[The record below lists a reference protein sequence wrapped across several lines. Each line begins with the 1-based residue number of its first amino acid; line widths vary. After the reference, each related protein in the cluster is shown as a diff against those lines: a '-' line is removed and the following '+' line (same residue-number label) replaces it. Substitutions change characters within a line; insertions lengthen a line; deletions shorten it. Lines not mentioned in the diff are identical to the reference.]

1 MSMLCSQ
8 RKYFLVKKEI
18 KKCDFL
24 LEGGCHYGL
33 RKYSSFCGIRKG
45 FEETRLT
52 PFCRL
57 YVLICVFVWLFCE
70 FRDRFA
76 REKRNLES
84 TVLSLQSS
92 LELTQERM
100 NKEEELKDTTQAAQK
115 QLMGEKRELLAK

>member
-1 MSMLCSQ
+1 MNTLLQFISVNLC
-8 RKYFLVKKEI
+8 L
-18 KKCDFL
+18 
-24 LEGGCHYGL
+24 
-33 RKYSSFCGIRKG
+33 
-45 FEETRLT
+45 
-52 PFCRL
+52 
-57 YVLICVFVWLFCE
+57 WLFCE

-92 LELTQERM
+92 LELTQERV